1 MRIGQLA
8 ASTGVSTD
16 TIRYY
21 EKIGLMPK
29 APRTEGGYREYPGG
43 AANRIRVIR
52 NAVQLGFPLKEIA
65 RVMRVR
71 DAGGA
76 PCRQVR
82 DYAHTVVQQI
92 DQKIAELTRE
102 RQSLV
107 SIIKD
112 WDDKL
117 LRARPGDRAHLLED
131 VPIAAPS
138 TGRPSGARR
147 SGSAGTRESPPAR
160 SRPRFR

>member
-8 ASTGVSTD
+8 TATGVSTD

-29 APRTEGGYREYPGG
+29 AQRTESGYRDYPGG

-65 RVMRVR
+65 KVMRVR

-82 DYAHTVVQQI
+82 DYARTLVQQI
-92 DQKIAELTRE
+92 EQKIEELNRE
-102 RQSLV
+102 RQSML
-107 SIIKD
+107 SIIED
-112 WDDKL
+112 WDGKL
-117 LRARPGDRAHLLED
+117 ARARPGDRAHLLED
-131 VPIAAPS
+131 VLTAAPS
-138 TGRPSGARR
+138 TDRPSGARR
-147 SGSAGTRESPPAR
+147 SGSAETRESPPAR
-160 SRPRFR
+160 SRRRFR